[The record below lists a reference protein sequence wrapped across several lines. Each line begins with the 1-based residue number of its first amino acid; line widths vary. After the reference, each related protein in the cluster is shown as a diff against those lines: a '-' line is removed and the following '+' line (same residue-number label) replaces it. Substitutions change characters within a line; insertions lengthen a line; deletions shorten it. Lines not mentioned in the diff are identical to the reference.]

1 MTSERQRQANR
12 ANAQSSTGPKTA
24 KGKKRSAVN
33 ARRHGLN
40 VSVLHDPL
48 LAKEVEALAR
58 RLAGSTASPELLF
71 CARRVAEAQI
81 DLQRVRACRHH
92 HIEQDLA
99 DPEFV
104 GARLEKVKYT
114 VSKRWLELV
123 ETDRTSRFPD
133 WGFASMNPTPLEG
146 PEKLATSL
154 CDLVRSLAVLD
165 RYERRALSRRKFA
178 IREFDEACRAQRER
192 AQSDSRKEVAATVLH

>member
-58 RLAGSTASPELLF
+58 RLAGPTASPEILF
-71 CARRVAEAQI
+71 FARRVAGAQI

-92 HIEQDLA
+92 HIEQALA
-99 DPEFV
+99 DPKFV
-104 GARLEKVKYT
+104 GAKVEKIKLT
-114 VSKRWLELV
+114 VSKRWLDLV
-123 ETDRTSRFPD
+123 RNDRTSRFPD
-133 WGFASMNPTPLEG
+133 WGFGYINPTPLEG
-146 PEKLATSL
+146 PEKLATILS
-154 CDLVRSLAVLD
+154 DLIRNLAVLD

-178 IREFDEACRAQRER
+178 IRDFDTPRQAEGARPQAP
-192 AQSDSRKEVAATVLH
+192 SRDPTTGKVLH